1 MTEDQIADLDDHELN
16 MHIRRVPQIASADR
30 ELAELLHERRRRQIY
45 AAAGVESNADHL
57 R

>member
-45 AAAGVESNADHL
+45 AAAGVEANDDQL

>member
-1 MTEDQIADLDDHELN
+1 MTEDQIDDFDDHELN
-16 MHIRRVPQIASADR
+16 MHIRRVQQIASADR

-45 AAAGVESNADHL
+45 AAAGAVSDNDRL